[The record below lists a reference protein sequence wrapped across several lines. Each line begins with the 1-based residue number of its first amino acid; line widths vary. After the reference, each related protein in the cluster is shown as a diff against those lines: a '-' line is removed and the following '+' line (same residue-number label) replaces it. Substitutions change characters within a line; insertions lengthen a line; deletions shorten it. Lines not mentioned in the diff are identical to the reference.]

1 MERSDINSMEQI
13 LDQIEFSRTP
23 EVGEVVKAKV
33 IQVGDTEV
41 IVDIGGKFE
50 GFINSQHLLKPIKEY
65 KIGEEIFARV
75 SKVSEDLGR
84 VLLTEKGY
92 YLSKT
97 LREIEKA
104 FNSDQPIVEGEI
116 VDEIKGGYRVL
127 VKDVIEAFLPGSHAD
142 FRRND
147 HPKGKRYKFMIID
160 FKRGRRGYNVV
171 LSRKAILEKELE
183 DFFDKISEGT
193 VIEGIVENVRNF
205 GAFVNLGPVT
215 GIIPASE
222 ISWDPELRPFDVC
235 KKGQKVK
242 VFVLEID
249 RPKKKVTLSL
259 KRLTIDPWENVSEK
273 YSVGDIVSGTVKKIF
288 PFGFTVKLEPG
299 IEGMVH
305 ISEVFWGSKKRDIR
319 EVVSENQTVKVEILS
334 INPEERKISLSFKNA
349 QGNPWEKIEER
360 YKAGDIIEGT
370 VTRILPTGVIVEIE
384 DGVTGFI
391 HISELSWSFVDSVDS
406 IVKNGDRI
414 RVKILSIE
422 PEKKK
427 ISLSLKKAQPDPWEK
442 VVEEIKE
449 GSTIKG
455 KVIKISET
463 GAIVNIEKYGV
474 DAFLPASQISVER
487 INKIDEVLKNGDEV
501 EAKVIRL
508 VYKPEEDKRDMV
520 ISIRQLIL
528 GKEKEEYK
536 KYIQEHSGESLTL
549 GEILNE
555 KEGDIQ

>member
-1 MERSDINSMEQI
+1 MEQV
-13 LDQIEFSRTP
+13 LEQIEFSKTP

-65 KIGEEIFARV
+65 KIGEEIVARV

-92 YLSKT
+92 HFSKA
-97 LREIEKA
+97 LREIEKV
-104 FNSDQPIVEGEI
+104 FNSDQPIVEGKIIEE
-116 VDEIKGGYRVL
+116 VKGGYKVL
-127 VKDVIEAFLPGSHAD
+127 VNGLIEAFLPGSHAN
-142 FRRND
+142 FRRNENY
-147 HPKGKRYKFMIID
+147 KGKRYRFMIID
-160 FKRGRRGYNVV
+160 FKRSRRGYNLVV
-171 LSRKAILEKELE
+171 SRKAIMDREIE
-183 DFFDKISEGT
+183 DFFNKISDGN

-205 GAFVNLGPVT
+205 GVFVNLGPVT

-242 VFVLEID
+242 VLVLEAD
-249 RPKKKVTLSL
+249 KSKKKVTLSL
-259 KRLTIDPWENVSEK
+259 KRLTVDPWENVSEK

-299 IEGMVH
+299 VEGLVH

-360 YKAGDIIEGT
+360 YKVNDIIEGT

-391 HISELSWSFVDSVDS
+391 HVSELSWSFVDSVDS
-406 IVKNGDRI
+406 IVKSGDNI
-414 RVKILSIE
+414 KVKILSIE
-422 PEKKK
+422 PEKKR
-427 ISLSLKKAQPDPWEK
+427 ISLSLKRTQPDPWEK
-442 VVEEIKE
+442 VAVEIKE

-455 KVIKISET
+455 KVIKIGET

-474 DAFLPASQISVER
+474 DAFLPASQVSMER
-487 INKIDEVLKNGDEV
+487 INKIDEVLKSGDEI

-520 ISIRQLIL
+520 ISIKQLIL
-528 GKEKEEYK
+528 DKEKEEYQ
-536 KYIQEHSGESLTL
+536 KYIQEHSGKSLTL
-549 GEILNE
+549 SEILKE